1 MQITPTDSPG
11 SPQTPSSEMRKSKSL
26 DSLLCQSMPNIR
38 LRPAPGRASRQ
49 SAVVAIPTLSNSL
62 QGLSL
67 QPQKPLDVLIN
78 KIIKNKGLETC
89 DNLRQELSIDGKN
102 VLHYIAGE
110 PNFSLYEV
118 SMKKLLSLPQFHQL
132 LTQEC
137 AEEGETPLHVI
148 VQTRNVAMLKCLLA
162 APNANIREYLQFAG
176 SVVAKNTER
185 SVFHYLGYVQDNKK
199 LDKVMRLF
207 CGTISKSI
215 PRSYLNKYAIH
226 PQLLEMMDLLVE
238 LYGPLESKNLASKA
252 DSRGFTLLTLSCMS
266 GNYAFIQK
274 TLELFRPQQE
284 MRDSSKSPRAKRV
297 EQEALGI
304 LLPKT
309 QVTPLHIL
317 AAIGRPSCLQL
328 VLTHYGA
335 VAKEVCKLSSSHF
348 KARSALEMC
357 SVTSCSTQEEKHD
370 FVESCRLVL
379 KHLAA
384 DFEPVDSLIAHKSP
398 DAQFVCR
405 TLRTAHTPIDDP
417 AQIEEYAAALY
428 QSYQSEKQADASK
441 D

>member
-1 MQITPTDSPG
+1 MQITPTGSPG
-11 SPQTPSSEMRKSKSL
+11 SPQTPSREMRKSQSL
-26 DSLLCQSMPNIR
+26 DSLLTQSMPNIPV
-38 LRPAPGRASRQ
+38 RPAPGRSSRQ
-49 SAVVAIPTLSNSL
+49 SAVVAIPSLSNSL
-62 QGLSL
+62 QSL
-67 QPQKPLDVLIN
+67 TLVPKRPLEVLLN
-78 KIIKNKGLETC
+78 KIGDSKKLEGC
-89 DNLRQELSIDGKN
+89 GNLRQELSIDGKN

-110 PNFSLYEV
+110 PNFSVYEA
-118 SMKKLLSLPQFHQL
+118 SLQKLCSHPQFHQL

-137 AEEGETPLHVI
+137 VDEGETPLHLI
-148 VQTRNVAMLKCLLA
+148 VKMRNVAMLKCLLA
-162 APNANIREYLQFAG
+162 APNTNIQEYLRFAG

-185 SVFHYLGYVQDNKK
+185 TVFHYLGYAEGNKK

-207 CGTISKSI
+207 SGAISKSI

-226 PQLLEMMDLLVE
+226 PQLLEMMDLLVG
-238 LYGPLESKNLASKA
+238 LYGPLESKNLASKV
-252 DSRGFTLLTLSCMS
+252 DSRGCTLLTLSCMS

-274 TLELFRPQQE
+274 TVELFVAQE
-284 MRDSSKSPRAKRV
+284 MRDSSKSPRVKRV
-297 EQEALGI
+297 EQEALAI

-309 QVTPLHIL
+309 QVTPIHIL
-317 AAIGRPSCLQL
+317 AAISRPSCLQL
-328 VLTHYGA
+328 VLSHYGA
-335 VAKEVCKLSSSHF
+335 TAKEVCKLSSSHF
-348 KARSALEMC
+348 KAHSVLEMC
-357 SVTSCSTQEEKHD
+357 SVTSCSSQEEKRD

-405 TLRTAHTPIDDP
+405 TLRTTNAPVEDP
-417 AQIEEYAAALY
+417 NLLDEYVSALT